1 MAGRGNGGQSVGV
14 MSEATSSSKRGFKM
28 LVFIGVLC
36 VSLGLNVVSWFG
48 APSTSGSAV
57 ALEHA
62 DVKQKLREEVLV
74 AGKKGE
80 AGTGKKVAVIPV
92 YGIISGIG
100 GDEEDG
106 GGLAQVLAML
116 KTARADD
123 SVAAVVLRVDSP
135 GGEVTASDVLFR
147 AVREVDQVKPVV
159 VTMESVA
166 ASGGYFVAC
175 GGRHILANPSTLTG
189 SIGVIMQTLNYQ
201 VLFSKLGMEMV
212 TFRSGEMKD
221 LLNGGR
227 ELTEKER
234 LLVQSLVMESY
245 ELFLKTVSE
254 SRKLD
259 AEDLR
264 NGVADG
270 RVISGSKALEAKLVD
285 ELGGYEE
292 ALLRAK
298 ALAQVPGA
306 QVVRY
311 TTPVSFSR
319 FFKMFSK
326 SAVEGVSVRLEAP
339 ELGLGRRTLLRGRM
353 YFAAPLLMP

>member
-1 MAGRGNGGQSVGV
+1 VAARGKGGQSVGV

-36 VSLGLNVVSWFG
+36 VSLCLNVVSWLGSPAAGG
-48 APSTSGSAV
+48 AVSVSD
-57 ALEHA
+57 HA
-62 DVKQKLREEVLV
+62 EVKQKLREEVLV
-74 AGKKGE
+74 PGKKGE
-80 AGTGKKVAVIPV
+80 AGGGKKVAVIPV

-100 GDEEDG
+100 GDEDDG
-106 GGLAQVLAML
+106 GGLAHVLAML
-116 KTARADD
+116 RAARADD
-123 SVAAVVLRVDSP
+123 AVAAVVLRVDSP
-135 GGEVTASDVLFR
+135 GGEVTASDVLYR

-234 LLVQSLVMESY
+234 SLVQSLVMESY
-245 ELFLKTVSE
+245 ELFLRTVSE

-259 AEDLR
+259 AEGLR

-292 ALLRAK
+292 ALARAK
-298 ALAQVPGA
+298 ALAEVPGA
-306 QVVRY
+306 QVIRY
-311 TTPVSFSR
+311 TTPVSFDR

-326 SAVEGVSVRLEAP
+326 SAMEGVSVRLEAP
-339 ELGLGRRTLLRGRM
+339 ELGVGRRGLLRGRM
-353 YFAAPLLMP
+353 YFVAPLLAP

>member
-1 MAGRGNGGQSVGV
+1 MAARGKGGQSVGV

-36 VSLGLNVVSWFG
+36 VSLCLNVVSWLGSPAAGG
-48 APSTSGSAV
+48 AVSVSD
-57 ALEHA
+57 HA
-62 DVKQKLREEVLV
+62 EVKQKLREEVLV
-74 AGKKGE
+74 PGKKGE
-80 AGTGKKVAVIPV
+80 TGGGKKVAVIPV

-100 GDEEDG
+100 GDEDDG
-106 GGLAQVLAML
+106 GGLAHVLAML
-116 KTARADD
+116 RAARADD
-123 SVAAVVLRVDSP
+123 AVAAVVLRVDSP
-135 GGEVTASDVLFR
+135 GGEVTASDVLYR

-234 LLVQSLVMESY
+234 SLVQSLVMESY
-245 ELFLKTVSE
+245 ELFLRTVSE

-259 AEDLR
+259 AEGLR

-292 ALLRAK
+292 ALARAK
-298 ALAQVPGA
+298 ALAEVPGA
-306 QVVRY
+306 QVIRY
-311 TTPVSFSR
+311 TTPVSFDR

-326 SAVEGVSVRLEAP
+326 SAMEGVSVRLEAP
-339 ELGLGRRTLLRGRM
+339 ELGVGRRGLLRGRM
-353 YFAAPLLMP
+353 YFVAPLLAP

>member
-1 MAGRGNGGQSVGV
+1 
-14 MSEATSSSKRGFKM
+14 M

-36 VSLGLNVVSWFG
+36 VSLCLNVVSWLGSPAAGG
-48 APSTSGSAV
+48 AVSVSD
-57 ALEHA
+57 HA
-62 DVKQKLREEVLV
+62 EVKQKLREEVLV
-74 AGKKGE
+74 PGKKGE
-80 AGTGKKVAVIPV
+80 AGGGKKVAVIPV

-100 GDEEDG
+100 GDEDDG
-106 GGLAQVLAML
+106 GGLAHVLAML
-116 KTARADD
+116 RAARADD
-123 SVAAVVLRVDSP
+123 AVAAVVLRVDSP
-135 GGEVTASDVLFR
+135 GGEVTASDVLYR

-234 LLVQSLVMESY
+234 SLVQSLVMESY
-245 ELFLKTVSE
+245 ELFLRTVSE

-259 AEDLR
+259 AEGLR

-292 ALLRAK
+292 ALARAK
-298 ALAQVPGA
+298 ALAEVPGA
-306 QVVRY
+306 QVIRY
-311 TTPVSFSR
+311 TTPVSFDR

-326 SAVEGVSVRLEAP
+326 SAMEGVSVRLEAP
-339 ELGLGRRTLLRGRM
+339 ELGVGRRGLLRGRM
-353 YFAAPLLMP
+353 YFVAPLLAP